1 MTKKQLQ
8 ELATKQPYKAIIE
21 KAQGHKIMG
30 VYMVLSNNETKQAY
44 VEALYPQESDE
55 STARIIDNCVAVTL
69 SKKGATTNK

>member
-30 VYMVLSNNETKQAY
+30 VYLVLSNNETNKAH
-44 VEALYPQESDE
+44 VDALYPQNSDE
-55 STARIIDNCVAVTL
+55 STTRIIDNCVSTAL
-69 SKKGATTNK
+69 NKKGATTN